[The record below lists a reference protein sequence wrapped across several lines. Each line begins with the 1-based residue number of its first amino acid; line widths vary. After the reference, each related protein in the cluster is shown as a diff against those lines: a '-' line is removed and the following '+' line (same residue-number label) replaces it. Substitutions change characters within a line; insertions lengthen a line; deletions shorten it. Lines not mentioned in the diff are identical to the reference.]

1 MSLTPNALWLIFAML
16 AQGALALALLWY
28 IGFIRIPLVLG
39 GKVRMKDIALSRE
52 PWPEREKQ
60 VSNAFDNQFQL
71 PVLFYLGGAVAIWFG
86 PTLFEVA
93 LALLFVVSRYVH
105 AAIHITSNH
114 VMRRFQA
121 YTTGLVLL
129 CLFWADLLIRLLLI
143 ATGMT

>member
-1 MSLTPNALWLIFAML
+1 
-16 AQGALALALLWY
+16 
-28 IGFIRIPLVLG
+28 
-39 GKVRMKDIALSRE
+39 
-52 PWPEREKQ
+52 
-60 VSNAFDNQFQL
+60 
-71 PVLFYLGGAVAIWFG
+71 
-86 PTLFEVA
+86 
-93 LALLFVVSRYVH
+93 LLFVVSRYVH